1 MALFRIASRDREI
14 DDSESIWH
22 SELAIRGP
30 LMQCASIALAL
41 FIRGSGPRVDS
52 VEIRQL
58 RTFIAVVEYGGFRR
72 AARELHFS
80 QPTVTAHI
88 RQLERSLGVLLFER
102 LPVGV
107 RLTPAGHSFLMAAQ
121 GLVDLSDAAAA
132 AARQDRVT
140 GTLRMGVF
148 PAAAAELTR
157 PLLLELRRRWPTV
170 NMEVVALNLG
180 DWAPIIPGLDALIMR
195 DPIDPNRVRAT
206 ELFHEPML
214 VAVPWQWPARDSAR
228 LTTAEL
234 LALPLVRLGPGLPHE
249 LRAFWCVEDLRN
261 GAAIDF
267 RGYGASCLEDI
278 ADDIA
283 CGFGAALTTRSVLR
297 SAGESNRL
305 WAVPFDCSPMT
316 HVWVTTRIEDRRPII
331 DALHREAAAITQSIG
346 PLVLPELSGDDRTDS
361 CSGSRARNEAHDV
374 SFPDNA

>member
-1 MALFRIASRDREI
+1 M
-14 DDSESIWH
+14 
-22 SELAIRGP
+22 
-30 LMQCASIALAL
+30 
-41 FIRGSGPRVDS
+41 DS

-58 RTFIAVVEYGGFRR
+58 RTFIAVVEHGGFRR
-72 AARELHFS
+72 AASKLHFS
-80 QPTVTAHI
+80 QPTVTNHI

-102 LPVGV
+102 LPGGV
-107 RLTPAGHSFLMAAQ
+107 RLTLAGHNFLVSAQ
-121 GLVDLSDAAAA
+121 RLVDLSDAAAA

-140 GTLRMGVF
+140 GTLRIGTF

-157 PLLLELRRRWPTV
+157 PLLLELRRRAPTV
-170 NMEVVALNLG
+170 NIEVVTLNLG
-180 DWAPIIPGLDALIMR
+180 DWAPIIPGLDALIVR
-195 DPIDPNRVRAT
+195 DPIDLNRVRAT

-214 VAVPWQWPARDSAR
+214 VAVPWQWPARDSTR
-228 LTTAEL
+228 LTAAEL
-234 LALPLVRLGPGLPHE
+234 LALPLVRLGPELPHE

-297 SAGESNRL
+297 SVGESNRL
-305 WAVPFDCSPMT
+305 WAVPFDCSPVT

-331 DALHREAAAITQSIG
+331 HALHTEAADITQRIG
-346 PLVLPELSGDDRTDS
+346 SLVLPELSGTDHSDS
-361 CSGSRARNEAHDV
+361 CSGNRAQNKAQDV
-374 SFPDNA
+374 MFPDNA